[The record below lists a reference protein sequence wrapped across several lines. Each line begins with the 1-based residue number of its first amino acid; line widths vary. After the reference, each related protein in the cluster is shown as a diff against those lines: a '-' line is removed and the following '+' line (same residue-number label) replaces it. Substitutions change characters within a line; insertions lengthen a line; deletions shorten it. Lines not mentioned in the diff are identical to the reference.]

1 MQYHKVVGLSNFIND
16 YSKNTRNSNTAMLQN
31 KISIHYQ
38 ELKIKISDMK
48 YNLER
53 RIEDFEKAVSKYI

>member
-1 MQYHKVVGLSNFIND
+1 
-16 YSKNTRNSNTAMLQN
+16 MLQN